1 MKLPEPLMALGA
13 TLLTPTAVLFL
24 QDSVRTMIPWLLVMA
39 AVVGCDL
46 IVGIRKSLK
55 LGVHVS
61 WSMAA
66 RETMGKTVTY
76 AAFVLM
82 VAMIDAACGHSF
94 HVAMWSC
101 LFICALEGGSIVS
114 NLLKPYGIDITPGRI
129 VRFLA
134 MRGGRLTK
142 DEAEELV
149 SEEGLARIREREKSR
164 WEGRRKK

>member
-1 MKLPEPLMALGA
+1 MSLGA

-24 QDSVRTMIPWLLVMA
+24 QDSVKTMIPWLLVMV
-39 AVVGCDL
+39 AVVVCDL
-46 IVGIRKSLK
+46 VVGIRKSMK

-101 LFICALEGGSIVS
+101 LFICAMEGGSIIS
-114 NLLKPYGIDITPGRI
+114 NFLKPYGIDITPRQI
-129 VRFLA
+129 ARLLA
-134 MRGGRLTK
+134 MKGGRLTR
-142 DEAEELV
+142 DEANELITD
-149 SEEGLARIREREKSR
+149 EQIEHIRRREKAR
-164 WEGRRKK
+164 WEGRKKK